1 MVYIDGEE
9 LTEDVYGI
17 TACIDEPGIA
27 EVFFGYFENL
37 LETECVYSEEETIAK
52 YEEIVEEAFRE
63 IEEIA

>member
-1 MVYIDGEE
+1 MKFPFGF
-9 LTEDVYGI
+9 I
-17 TACIDEPGIA
+17 TIDEPVIA